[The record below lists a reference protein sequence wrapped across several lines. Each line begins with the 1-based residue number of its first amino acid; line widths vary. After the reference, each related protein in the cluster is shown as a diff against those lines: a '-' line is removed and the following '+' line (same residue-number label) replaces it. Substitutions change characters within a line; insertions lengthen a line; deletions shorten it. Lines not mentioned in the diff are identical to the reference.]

1 MLSEIYRGG
10 VVEAFAESEEGP
22 VYGEKG
28 EDFVRICLHGGWD
41 GAFADALELKEAGE
55 EAGDATPNDAT
66 PSDATPND
74 ATPSDAQDDDDV
86 HWKLA
91 RMGEN
96 EDTEFTVDVTMGNVM
111 SDEEFLDAL
120 DNAGLR
126 IPDWADGEPVWLAE
140 KGDFTSRIDLT
151 DGEDYEIDPEKLVKD
166 TKHFYAGW
174 FETDSVEVATEKLTP
189 DAVQAV
195 VPNRE
200 KDKPQIRLQISD
212 LEEQKT
218 VEEIS
223 EALQEEGVEISSLE
237 DTLQLDIG
245 LAEDSADLGKDESVG
260 FRIALPEKLSERAKE
275 GKVEVIHFTKNG
287 PQIEKSS
294 YSEADG
300 TVEFSM
306 DSFSPV
312 VIAVAGIAE
321 GMARVTLENV
331 PGGWSRAYET
341 IEGDDGV
348 RIQRYLP
355 LGETVEVPAGTK
367 LKLEADPIYPAEMD
381 SFEIKNGDSEES
393 CQDGDEY
400 TVPSGE
406 ITITPVFQLKEEG
419 SAEKRILDAEPY
431 LAADAEPALY
441 REQGGIRVEFYLT
454 GGYKAGNP
462 KSGYID
468 GLADVYVQS
477 DAKFKDA
484 LEQLDVIPEMF
495 GYDFMGWY
503 VADTKVEDDEPVSE
517 INNGWPAVETRFE
530 RDGKVYNPEIRTLGE
545 EENPDGGDEGGE
557 ETPSIPDRPSGGRGG
572 SRGSSSGSAY
582 SGSEIYGDWQQDA
595 SGWRFKQTDG
605 TYAANRWGKVNG
617 AWYYFGADT
626 YMETGWFSDGTNWYY
641 LNPVSDGTRGAMKT
655 GWVYDDSYGKWFY
668 LSASGEMMTGWQ
680 LINGTYYYLNPISD
694 GTRGAMASEQWI
706 GDYYVGADG
715 ARVIGAAR

>member
-1 MLSEIYRGG
+1 M
-10 VVEAFAESEEGP
+10 
-22 VYGEKG
+22 K
-28 EDFVRICLHGGWD
+28 
-41 GAFADALELKEAGE
+41 
-55 EAGDATPNDAT
+55 
-66 PSDATPND
+66 
-74 ATPSDAQDDDDV
+74 
-86 HWKLA
+86 WKLVSVGEA
-91 RMGEN
+91 R
-96 EDTEFTVDVTMGNVM
+96 DTEFTVDVTMGNEM
-111 SDEEFLDAL
+111 SDDEFREAAEA
-120 DNAGLR
+120 AGLTA
-126 IPDWADGEPVWLAE
+126 PKGAADGEPVWLTE
-140 KGDFTSRIDLT
+140 KGDFDSRLDLE
-151 DGEDYEIDPEKLVKD
+151 DGEPYELDENKLKKTTD
-166 TKHFYAGW
+166 FYAGW
-174 FETDSVEVATEKLTP
+174 FFESRVTSDHLREGSVSAAAPDGVEIEVG
-189 DAVQAV
+189 
-195 VPNRE
+195 
-200 KDKPQIRLQISD
+200 D
-212 LEEQKT
+212 LEAEKPF
-218 VEEIS
+218 EEIS
-223 EALQEEGVEISSLE
+223 KVLETEGLE
-237 DTLQLDIG
+237 LNDINDTLQLDIS
-245 LAEDSADLGKDESVG
+245 LAEGSEPLKDGAVG
-260 FRIALPEKLSERAKE
+260 VRIALPYEFADRVTDAKN
-275 GKVEVIHFTKNG
+275 VAVIHFSKSGPEVIKNAYDR
-287 PQIEKSS
+287 EN
-294 YSEADG
+294 G

-348 RIQRYLP
+348 RIQKYLP

-367 LKLEADPIYPAEMD
+367 LKLEATSIYPAGLD
-381 SFEIKNGDSEES
+381 SFEIKNGDSEEIY
-393 CQDGDEY
+393 QDGDEY
-400 TVPSGE
+400 IVPSGE

-419 SAEKRILDAEPY
+419 DVEKRILDAEPY
-431 LAADAEPALY
+431 LAVEEEPALY

-454 GGYKAGNP
+454 GGYKAENP

-484 LEQLDVIPEMF
+484 LEQLDVSPEMF

-530 RDGKVYNPEIRTLGE
+530 RNGKVYNPEIRSLGGA
-545 EENPDGGDEGGE
+545 ENPDGGDEGGE

-572 SRGSSSGSAY
+572 SRGSSSGSSY

-595 SGWRFKQTDG
+595 SGWRFMQADG

-655 GWVYDDSYGKWFY
+655 GWVYDASYGKWFY

-680 LINGTYYYLNPISD
+680 LINGTYYYLNPVSD